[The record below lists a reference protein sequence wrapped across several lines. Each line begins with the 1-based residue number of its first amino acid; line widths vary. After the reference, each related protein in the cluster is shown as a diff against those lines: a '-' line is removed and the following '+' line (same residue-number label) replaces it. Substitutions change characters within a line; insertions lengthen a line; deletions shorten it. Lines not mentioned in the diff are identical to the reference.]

1 MSICNKVI
9 VSLLAGLVSLSLMGC
24 GEPKEVS
31 KWDMTLRGIDDDN
44 DGIRDDITEKMKK
57 EFANQLTEDEEKV
70 MIQHAQIFQRILDM
84 DLTDPKNKSAI
95 LLTRQHLDDAM
106 NCAIY
111 IFGDDL
117 RYHNYSIML
126 TQLKQWYFNTQIRKD
141 HRKEFSIRSVEYHYK
156 AIPLEGVYT
165 CDFEI
170 SEQTKKLIAIREEL
184 KKQQN
189 SNENK

>member
-1 MSICNKVI
+1 MRICKKVI
-9 VSLLAGLVSLSLMGC
+9 ISLLACLMSLSLSGC
-24 GEPKEVS
+24 GEEKEVS
-31 KWDMTLRGIDDDN
+31 KWDMTLRGIDDDK
-44 DGIRDDITEKMKK
+44 DGIRDDIAEKMKK
-57 EFANQLTEDEEKV
+57 EFANQVTEDEEKV

-126 TQLKQWYFNTQIRKD
+126 TQLKQWYFNTQMRKD
-141 HRKEFSIRSVEYHYK
+141 HRKEFSIRSIEYHYK
-156 AIPLEGVYT
+156 AIPLEGDYT

-170 SEQTKKLIAIREEL
+170 SEQTKKLISIREEL
-184 KKQQN
+184 KKQQE
-189 SNENK
+189 SNKNK